1 MAAVVVGG
9 RAVSVCGSV
18 RISDRADEAG
28 VETHPDFRG
37 RGHALAA
44 VWAWAQAVRNSG
56 RVPLYSTS
64 WSNMQSRRVAEK
76 LGLVQYGTVVHVT

>member
-1 MAAVVVGG
+1 
-9 RAVSVCGSV
+9 VCGSV

-64 WSNMQSRRVAEK
+64 WSNMPSRRVAEK